1 MNRALSD
8 ADPTMQG
15 PDGPPTLGRQR
26 APRGAGR
33 RPLPTSAAD
42 DDGGDAEPRESAVPG
57 LRDWAPYQELARAW
71 SSGAPRVRVAG
82 LSGSADAMVVAAL
95 VGIESRPVLT
105 LTSTLVGA
113 QRWAADLRV
122 FGASA
127 VEFVPPEP
135 RLWRGGR
142 YREAEAA
149 RAIAC
154 HRLLS
159 GEDVTVVAS
168 PSAVT
173 HPLAPPDEFRRRT
186 TRLAVGDRLDRELL
200 FEALEDAG
208 YERVDTVAEIGQW
221 GVRGGIV
228 DIFSPASPRP
238 ARLEFFGDEIESVR
252 LFDPTTQR
260 STAASDELLV
270 LPFLEE
276 RGGATL
282 LTYLPPAAPV
292 ILDDPALLD
301 APPEGAPATRP
312 LADLVGGRRRLE
324 LQVLAAAAD
333 PGTSPGAVEIAFDVH
348 SGPRFGGQF
357 RTLAVEL
364 NRWLAEGM
372 RVRLLSADP
381 GQADRLQQILREHG
395 LEVRAASLWGPE
407 RLGVLVGDCAAGF
420 AIPALG
426 LVVLTEEELFGG
438 RRRTLR
444 RPRYERGAAL
454 TAFTDLQLGDL
465 VVHEDHGIGRYL
477 GLRTLASDG
486 QSGDFLLVEYAEGSQ
501 LYVPVERLDLVSK
514 YLGAE
519 AAAARL
525 DRLGGATWQK
535 VKASVRES
543 LRELAEDLLKLYA
556 ARSVAQGRAFS
567 PDTPWQ
573 REFEA
578 AFRFEETPD
587 QLRAI
592 QDVGTDMES
601 PRPMDRLVAG
611 DVGYGKTEVALRAAF
626 KAVAD
631 GAQVAVLVPTTV
643 LAQQHWATFSDRFG
657 PFPARVELLSR
668 FRSPREQKAVV
679 DGLARGAV
687 DVVIGT
693 HRLLSKDVRFKQL
706 GLLVVDE
713 EHRFGVTHKERI
725 KQLRASVD
733 VLSLT
738 ATPIPRTLYM
748 SLSGVRDLSVIETA
762 PLDRLPVETHI
773 RRFDR
778 AVIADAIT
786 RELARGGQVFFVHNR
801 IQSLPSMAR
810 FIQTMVPEARVLM
823 AHGQMP
829 ERELEAVMVKFM
841 TGQADILVSTAI
853 VESGLDIPASNT
865 IIINR
870 ADRFGLAQL
879 YQLRGRVG
887 RERQQAY
894 AYLLIPADGRVDEQ
908 AQRRLR
914 VLQELTELGSGFKLA
929 LRDLEIRGAGNLLG
943 AAQHG
948 HMAAVGYD
956 LYTKLLAEAVRELR
970 GDGGAAA
977 PIDPVVTVGVEA
989 YLPEAYVPE
998 VNQRLGLYKRLTG
1011 VTTDAELAN
1020 VRAELEDRFGPLP
1033 AEAEHLVQVVSIRVA
1048 ARELGIEKIEVGAG
1062 KALVKFAPTTSLS
1075 PDRLVRLI
1083 QASRGRIR
1091 MSKEFSI
1098 EARIA
1103 TDGWPATRTSL
1114 RGLLDDL
1121 ASAAS

>member
-1 MNRALSD
+1 MMNKAREVERAMDEVAST
-8 ADPTMQG
+8 A
-15 PDGPPTLGRQR
+15 
-26 APRGAGR
+26 
-33 RPLPTSAAD
+33 
-42 DDGGDAEPRESAVPG
+42 PG
-57 LRDWAPYQELARAW
+57 LGDWAPFQELARAW
-71 SSGAPRVRVAG
+71 TGGAARVRVSG
-82 LSGSADAMVVAAL
+82 LSGSADAMIVAAL
-95 VGIESRPVLT
+95 LAADPCPVLT
-105 LTSTLVGA
+105 LVTSLGDA
-113 QRWAADLRV
+113 QRWAAELRF

-127 VEFVPPEP
+127 AEFVPPEP

-142 YREAEAA
+142 HREAEAS

-159 GEDVTVVAS
+159 GEDVAVVAT

-173 HPLAPPDEFRRRT
+173 HPLARPDEFKRRT
-186 TRLAVGDRLDRELL
+186 ARFTVGDRLDRDLL
-200 FEALEDAG
+200 FESLEETG
-208 YERVDTVAEIGQW
+208 YERVETVAEIGQW

-228 DIFSPASPRP
+228 DIFSPTSQRP
-238 ARLEFFGDEIESVR
+238 ARLEFFGDEIESIR

-260 STAASDELLV
+260 STTAVDELVV
-270 LPFLEE
+270 LPFIEDQ
-276 RGGATL
+276 GGASL
-282 LTYLPPAAPV
+282 LSYLPLASPV
-292 ILDDPALLD
+292 ILNDPALLD
-301 APPEGAPATRP
+301 APPEGAPAALP
-312 LADLVGGRRRLE
+312 LADLLAGRRRLE
-324 LQVLAAAAD
+324 LTLLAAAARD
-333 PGTSPGAVEIAFDVH
+333 PAPGTAAAVDVAFDVH
-348 SGPRFGGQF
+348 SVARFGGQF
-357 RTLAVEL
+357 RTLELEL
-364 NRWLAEGM
+364 NRWLAEGT
-372 RVRLLSADP
+372 RIRLSSAEL
-381 GQADRLQQILREHG
+381 GQADRLRQILREHG
-395 LEVRAASLWGPE
+395 LEAGSADSLWGPE
-407 RLGVLVGDCAAGF
+407 RLSILVGECNSGF
-420 AIPALG
+420 TIPALG
-426 LVVLTEEELFGG
+426 LAVLTEEELFGG
-438 RRRTLR
+438 RRRRLR

-454 TAFTDLQLGDL
+454 TAFTDLQIGDL

-477 GLRTLASDG
+477 GLRTLTSEG
-486 QSGDFLLVEYAEGSQ
+486 RSGDFLLLEYAEGSQ
-501 LYVPVERLDLVSK
+501 LYVPVDRLDLVSK

-525 DRLGGATWQK
+525 DRLGGASWQK
-535 VKASVRES
+535 VKASVRAS
-543 LRELAEDLLKLYA
+543 LREIAEDLLKLYA
-556 ARSVAQGRAFS
+556 ARSVAEGRAFS

-592 QDVGTDMES
+592 EDVKTDMES
-601 PRPMDRLVAG
+601 SRPMDRLVAG

-626 KAVAD
+626 KAVTD
-631 GAQVAVLVPTTV
+631 GAQVALLVPTTV

-679 DGLARGAV
+679 EALHRGAV

-706 GLLVVDE
+706 GLLIVDE

-773 RRFDR
+773 RRFSR
-778 AVIADAIT
+778 AVIADAVT
-786 RELARGGQVFFVHNR
+786 RELERGGQIFFVHNR
-801 IQSLPSMAR
+801 IQSLPSMVR
-810 FIQTMVPEARVLM
+810 FVQAMVPQARVLM

-841 TGQADILVSTAI
+841 TGQADLLVSTAI

-865 IIINR
+865 IVINR

-956 LYTKLLAEAVRELR
+956 LYAKLLAEAVRELR
-970 GDGGAAA
+970 GHAQAVA
-977 PIDPVVTVGVEA
+977 PIDPVVTVEVEA
-989 YLPEAYVPE
+989 YLPETYVPE
-998 VNQRLGLYKRLTG
+998 VNQRLALYKRLTG
-1011 VTTDAELAN
+1011 VTTDAELAD
-1020 VRAELEDRFGPLP
+1020 VRAELEDRFGPVP
-1033 AEAEHLVQVVSIRVA
+1033 SEAEHLVEVVSLRVA
-1048 ARELGIEKIEVGAG
+1048 ARALGVEKVEVGSG
-1062 KALVKFAPTTSLS
+1062 KALVTFAATTPLS
-1075 PDRLVRLI
+1075 PDRLVQLI
-1083 QASRGRIR
+1083 HASRGRIKMR
-1091 MSKEFSI
+1091 KEFSI
-1098 EARIA
+1098 EARIP
-1103 TDGWPATRTSL
+1103 TGSWPETRDSL
-1114 RGLLDDL
+1114 REVLVQL
-1121 ASAAS
+1121 ANA